1 MGHSCKLTP
10 KDEYLNGRGVNS
22 VMGDTVG
29 ESMSQSVLIINHKV
43 IIRIVKTSDQTKHYG

>member
-43 IIRIVKTSDQTKHYG
+43 IIRIVKTSDQTKYYG